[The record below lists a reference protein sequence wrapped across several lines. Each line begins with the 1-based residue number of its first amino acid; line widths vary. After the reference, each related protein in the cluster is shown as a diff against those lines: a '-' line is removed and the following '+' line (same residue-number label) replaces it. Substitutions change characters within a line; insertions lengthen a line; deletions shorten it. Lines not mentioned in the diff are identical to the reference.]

1 MRLLSCTRV
10 VFLSGPVL
18 IVAAQ
23 LAAAQLGRNPASAA
37 PDSRFLPP
45 DQTSRRWT
53 LGVNATNTS
62 TGVVITRVVAGSP
75 AAAAGMEVGDRIVAV
90 GRSRIGTVGGVDIE
104 LVDALLT
111 EPDRRGRVTLLLVNR
126 RTGRLVEVPVELAG
140 GGGAGPRPPLP
151 EEPPL
156 PDAREQIQKIFLT
169 YLLREPK
176 ESEFVTWELHLRRG
190 RPITDVQEWVLASR
204 DFYSQADFD
213 DTKFVRLL
221 FQRVTGNKPSPS
233 EYRTW
238 TDLLKEL
245 DGDRTVLVRQFLKR
259 ELGGGVRAAPD

>member
-1 MRLLSCTRV
+1 MRLLSRSCAGI
-10 VFLSGPVL
+10 LSGGLVIL
-18 IVAAQ
+18 AAQ
-23 LAAAQLGRNPASAA
+23 FAAAQLGRSPE
-37 PDSRFLPP
+37 PGTPESRFLPP

-90 GRSRIGTVGGVDIE
+90 GRSRVGTVGGVDVE

-140 GGGAGPRPPLP
+140 GGAGPRPPLP
-151 EEPPL
+151 DEPPL
-156 PDAREQIQKIFLT
+156 PGAREQIQKIFLT

>member
-1 MRLLSCTRV
+1 MRFTSRVRV
-10 VFLSGPVL
+10 VL
-18 IVAAQ
+18 ISAA
-23 LAAAQLGRNPASAA
+23 AFVSAVEFAHAQLGRNPDPAT
-37 PDSRFLPP
+37 PESRFLPP

-53 LGVNATNTS
+53 LGVNTTNSS

-75 AAAAGMEVGDRIVAV
+75 AAAAGLEVGDRIVAV
-90 GRSRIGTVGGVDIE
+90 GRSRVGTVGGVDIE
-104 LVDALLT
+104 LVDALAN

-140 GGGAGPRPPLP
+140 GGGVPRPPRP
-151 EEPPL
+151 DEPPL

-176 ESEFVTWELHLRRG
+176 ESELVTWQLHLSRG

-245 DGDRTVLVRQFLKR
+245 DGDRTVLVRQFLRR
-259 ELGGGVRAAPD
+259 ELGGGPRAAPN